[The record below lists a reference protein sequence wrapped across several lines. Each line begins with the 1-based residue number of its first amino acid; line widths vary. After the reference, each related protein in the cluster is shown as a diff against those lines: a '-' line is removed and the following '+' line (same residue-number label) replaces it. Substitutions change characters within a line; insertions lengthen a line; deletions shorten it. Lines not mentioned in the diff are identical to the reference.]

1 MAPKKLV
8 FTPSGCI
15 ATSVSGRSFKVDL
28 PETNLEQALS
38 WIKWLN
44 EARTEDGRR
53 LPSLVT
59 EDGYEMW
66 WFVQDR
72 LFTRFLVPYTRYERV
87 VSWALEG
94 ATVVDPPPDLEPLL
108 RILTRA
114 SESVT
119 VVHRAPK
126 NILRSW
132 RRWLGTPLVAMA
144 VVASWLAAWWFRA
157 RGRAVAVY
165 TVDIVSPGL
174 RHDFRIDPIYREL
187 ERRELSYGEFVH
199 SLGGVGAV
207 QNFFRRRRL
216 SIDMQAMAMLETH
229 PAVNMSPAASIRA
242 GDMPVDRAQFF
253 CALAREG
260 CRASSEAVRKY
271 RALRRLVRLH
281 RPRFAL
287 VFDDSR
293 HTNELVAACR
303 SEGVYVVNYQ
313 HGLAFNR
320 YFVGLM
326 AYGFLDGKPHR
337 ANAYGLWSDYFRQR
351 LLRDSRLYDAST
363 TFVCGMLRSPG
374 LDVEAKDLSSEGRV
388 RVLVV
393 SESQGRTEEI
403 VPFVAQL
410 VDREAYEVILKLRP
424 GEQAPTPWR
433 PLLELGLGTSKQS
446 VYDAVRDC
454 DVVLGT
460 YSSVLYEAA
469 FLLKPLVVVKTT
481 APVGDELVQESLAE
495 LASGPDGI
503 EQAVTRAVALPTSEL
518 ERRRAVLWGD
528 GRVDGAR
535 HLVEHA
541 LARSTASTD
550 RS

>member
-1 MAPKKLV
+1 MTPNELV
-8 FTPSGCI
+8 FTPSGCT
-15 ATSVSGRSFKVDL
+15 ATLVSGESFELDL
-28 PETNLEQALS
+28 LETNLEQALS
-38 WIKWLN
+38 WIQWLN

-53 LPSLVT
+53 LSSLVT

-66 WFVQDR
+66 WFVQYH
-72 LFTRFLVPYTRYERV
+72 LFTRFLIPYTRYERV

-94 ATVVDPPPDLEPLL
+94 ATVVDPPPDLERLL

-114 SESVT
+114 GESIT

-216 SIDMQAMAMLETH
+216 SIDMQAMAMLETR

-287 VFDDSR
+287 VLDDSR
-293 HTNELVAACR
+293 HTHELVAACR
-303 SEGVYVVNYQ
+303 SEGVYVVSYQ
-313 HGLAFNR
+313 HGVFNR
-320 YFVGLM
+320 YVVGLM
-326 AYGFLDGKPHR
+326 AYGFLDGKPHC
-337 ANAYGLWSDYFRQR
+337 ANAYGLWSDYFRHR

-374 LDVEAKDLSSEGRV
+374 LDVEAKDRSSEG

-393 SESQGRTEEI
+393 SESQRTEEI

-410 VDREAYEVILKLRP
+410 LEGEAHEVTLKLRP
-424 GEQAPTPWR
+424 GEQVPTPWR

-503 EQAVTRAVALPTSEL
+503 EQAVTRAVALPISEL
-518 ERRRAVLWGD
+518 ERRRAVLWGE

-535 HLVEHA
+535 HLVEYA
-541 LARSTASTD
+541 LVQSTTSTD

>member
-1 MAPKKLV
+1 MTTPNELV
-8 FTPSGCI
+8 FTPSGCT
-15 ATSVSGRSFKVDL
+15 ATLVSGESFEVDPL
-28 PETNLEQALS
+28 ETNLEQALS
-38 WIKWLN
+38 WIQWLN
-44 EARTEDGRR
+44 EAHTEDGRR
-53 LPSLVT
+53 LSLLVT

-66 WFVQDR
+66 WVVQAR

-114 SESVT
+114 GESVT

-216 SIDMQAMAMLETH
+216 SIDMQAMAMLEAH
-229 PAVNMSPAASIRA
+229 PAVDMSLAASIRV
-242 GDMPVDRAQFF
+242 GDMPVDRARFF

-260 CRASSEAVRKY
+260 CRASSEAVRRY

-287 VFDDSR
+287 VLDDSR
-293 HTNELVAACR
+293 HAHELVAACR
-303 SEGVYVVNYQ
+303 SEGVYVVSYQ
-313 HGLAFNR
+313 HGAFNR
-320 YFVGLM
+320 YSVGLM
-326 AYGFLDGKPHR
+326 TYGFLDGKPHR

-374 LDVEAKDLSSEGRV
+374 PDVEAKDRSPEGRV

-393 SESQGRTEEI
+393 SESERTEEV

-410 VDREAYEVILKLRP
+410 LDREAYEVTLKLRP
-424 GEQAPTPWR
+424 GEQVPTPWR

-503 EQAVTRAVALPTSEL
+503 EQGVTRAVALPMSEL
-518 ERRRAVLWGD
+518 ERRRAVLWGE

-535 HLVEHA
+535 HLVEYA
-541 LARSTASTD
+541 LVRSTTSTD

>member
-1 MAPKKLV
+1 MVRRMTPNELV
-8 FTPSGCI
+8 FTPSGCT
-15 ATSVSGRSFKVDL
+15 ATLVSGESFGLDL
-28 PETNLEQALS
+28 LETNLEQALS
-38 WIKWLN
+38 WIQWLN

-53 LPSLVT
+53 LSSLVT

-66 WFVQDR
+66 WFVQYR
-72 LFTRFLVPYTRYERV
+72 LFTRFVIPYTRYERV

-94 ATVVDPPPDLEPLL
+94 ATVVDPPPDLERLL

-114 SESVT
+114 GESIT

-216 SIDMQAMAMLETH
+216 SIDMQAMAMLETR

-242 GDMPVDRAQFF
+242 GDMPADRAQFF
-253 CALAREG
+253 SALAREG

-287 VFDDSR
+287 VLDDSR
-293 HTNELVAACR
+293 HTHELVAACR
-303 SEGVYVVNYQ
+303 SEGVYVVSYQ
-313 HGLAFNR
+313 HGVFNR
-320 YFVGLM
+320 YVVGLM
-326 AYGFLDGKPHR
+326 AYGFLDGKPHC
-337 ANAYGLWSDYFRQR
+337 ANAYGLWSDYFRHR

-374 LDVEAKDLSSEGRV
+374 LDVEAKGRSSEG

-393 SESQGRTEEI
+393 SESQRTEEI

-410 VDREAYEVILKLRP
+410 LEGEAHEVTLKLRP
-424 GEQAPTPWR
+424 GEQVPTPWR
-433 PLLELGLGTSKQS
+433 PLLELGLATSKQS

-503 EQAVTRAVALPTSEL
+503 EQAVTRAVALPISEL
-518 ERRRAVLWGD
+518 ERRRAVLWGE

-535 HLVEHA
+535 HLVEYA
-541 LARSTASTD
+541 LVQSTTSTD

>member
-1 MAPKKLV
+1 MTPNELV
-8 FTPSGCI
+8 FTPSGCT
-15 ATSVSGRSFKVDL
+15 ATLLSGESFEVNL
-28 PETNLEQALS
+28 PETNFEQALS
-38 WIKWLN
+38 WIQWLN

-53 LPSLVT
+53 LPSLVI
-59 EDGYEMW
+59 EDGYEVW

-72 LFTRFLVPYTRYERV
+72 LFTHFLVPYTRYERV

-94 ATVVDPPPDLEPLL
+94 ATVVDPPPDLERLL
-108 RILTRA
+108 RILTHA
-114 SESVT
+114 GESIT
-119 VVHRAPK
+119 VVHRAAK
-126 NILRSW
+126 NTLRSW
-132 RRWLGTPLVAMA
+132 RRLLGAPLVAMA
-144 VVASWLAAWWFRA
+144 AVASWLAAWYFRT
-157 RGRAVAVY
+157 RRRAVALY

-187 ERRELSYGEFVH
+187 ERRDLSYGEFVH

-216 SIDMQAMAMLETH
+216 SIDMQATTMFESH
-229 PAVNMSPAASIRA
+229 PTVDMNSAASIRA
-242 GDMPVDRAQFF
+242 GDMPIDRARFF

-271 RALRRLVRLH
+271 RVLRRLVRLH

-287 VFDDSR
+287 VLDDSR
-293 HTNELVAACR
+293 HAHELVAACR
-303 SEGVYVVNYQ
+303 SEGVYVVTYQ

-337 ANAYGLWSDYFRQR
+337 ANVYGLWSDYFRQR

-363 TFVCGMLRSPG
+363 TFVCGMLRSPR
-374 LDVEAKDLSSEGRV
+374 LAVEAKDRTFEGRI
-388 RVLVV
+388 RVVV
-393 SESQGRTEEI
+393 ISESKGRTEEV

-410 VDREAYEVILKLRP
+410 LDREAYEVTLKLRP
-424 GEQAPTPWR
+424 REQTPTQWR
-433 PLLELGLGTSKQS
+433 PLLELGLGTSNQS

-481 APVGDELVQESLAE
+481 APFGFELEQESLAE
-495 LASGPDGI
+495 LASSPDGI
-503 EQAVTRAVALPTSEL
+503 EQAVARAVALPLSEL
-518 ERRRAVLWGD
+518 ERRRAVLWGE
-528 GRVDGAR
+528 GRVDGAH
-535 HLVEHA
+535 HLIEQA
-541 LARSTASTD
+541 LAGSTTSTD

>member
-1 MAPKKLV
+1 MTPNELV
-8 FTPSGCI
+8 FTPSGCT
-15 ATSVSGRSFKVDL
+15 ATLVSGESFELDL
-28 PETNLEQALS
+28 LETNLEQALS
-38 WIKWLN
+38 WIQWLN

-53 LPSLVT
+53 LSSLVT

-66 WFVQDR
+66 WFVQYH
-72 LFTRFLVPYTRYERV
+72 LFTRFLIPYTRYERV
-87 VSWALEG
+87 VLWALEG
-94 ATVVDPPPDLEPLL
+94 ATVVDPPPDLERLL

-114 SESVT
+114 GESIT

-216 SIDMQAMAMLETH
+216 SIDMQAMAMLETR

-287 VFDDSR
+287 VLDDSR
-293 HTNELVAACR
+293 HAHELVAACR
-303 SEGVYVVNYQ
+303 SEGVYVVSYQ
-313 HGLAFNR
+313 HGVFNR
-320 YFVGLM
+320 YVVGLM
-326 AYGFLDGKPHR
+326 AYGFLDGKPHC
-337 ANAYGLWSDYFRQR
+337 ANAYGLWSDYFRHR

-374 LDVEAKDLSSEGRV
+374 LDVEAKDRSSEG

-393 SESQGRTEEI
+393 SESQRTEEV

-410 VDREAYEVILKLRP
+410 LEGKAHEVTLKLRP
-424 GEQAPTPWR
+424 GEQVPTPWR

-460 YSSVLYEAA
+460 YSTVLYEAA

-481 APVGDELVQESLAE
+481 APFGDELVQESLAE

-503 EQAVTRAVALPTSEL
+503 EQAVTRAVALPISEL
-518 ERRRAVLWGD
+518 ERRRAVLWGE

-535 HLVEHA
+535 HLVEYA
-541 LARSTASTD
+541 LVQSTTSTD

>member
-1 MAPKKLV
+1 MTPNELV
-8 FTPSGCI
+8 FTPSGCT
-15 ATSVSGRSFKVDL
+15 ATLVSGESFEVDL

-38 WIKWLN
+38 WIQWLN

-59 EDGYEMW
+59 EDGYEVW

-94 ATVVDPPPDLEPLL
+94 ATVVDPPPDLERLL
-108 RILTRA
+108 RILARA

-132 RRWLGTPLVAMA
+132 RRWLGAPLVPMA

-157 RGRAVAVY
+157 RGRAVVVY

-216 SIDMQAMAMLETH
+216 SIDMQATAMLETR
-229 PAVNMSPAASIRA
+229 PAVDMSAAASIRA
-242 GDMPVDRAQFF
+242 GDMPVDRARFF

-260 CRASSEAVRKY
+260 CRASSEAVRRY

-287 VFDDSR
+287 VLDDSR
-293 HTNELVAACR
+293 HAHELVAACR
-303 SEGVYVVNYQ
+303 SEGVYVVSYQ
-313 HGLAFNR
+313 HGQFNR

-337 ANAYGLWSDYFRQR
+337 ANAYGLWSDYFRHR

-374 LDVEAKDLSSEGRV
+374 PDVEAKDRSSEGRV

-393 SESQGRTEEI
+393 SESKGRTEEV

-410 VDREAYEVILKLRP
+410 LDREAYEVTLKLRP
-424 GEQAPTPWR
+424 GEQAPTLWR
-433 PLLELGLGTSKQS
+433 PLLERGLGTSEQS

-460 YSSVLYEAA
+460 YSSVLYEAT
-469 FLLKPLVVVKTT
+469 FFLKPLVVVKTT
-481 APVGDELVQESLAE
+481 VPFGFEFGQESLAE
-495 LASGPDGI
+495 RASGPDGI
-503 EQAVTRAVALPTSEL
+503 EQAVARAVALPSSEL
-518 ERRRAVLWGD
+518 ERRRAVLWGE
-528 GRVDGAR
+528 GRADGAR

-541 LARSTASTD
+541 LARSTTSTD
-550 RS
+550 RW